1 MESSSFDKLTAPQ
14 RSELM
19 SKIRSRDTTPEMC
32 VRRLVHR
39 MGYRFRIHA
48 GELPGSP
55 DLAFRP
61 RRKVI
66 FVHGCFW
73 HRHPGCSRNRM
84 PRSPERRDYWR
95 EKLNGNVRRDQRN
108 EAALNDIGWRFLVIW
123 ECETKDLDGLAEK
136 VRTFLDTSPN
146 VRVPSASL

>member
-1 MESSSFDKLTAPQ
+1 
-14 RSELM
+14 
-19 SKIRSRDTTPEMC
+19 
-32 VRRLVHR
+32 
-39 MGYRFRIHA
+39 
-48 GELPGSP
+48 
-55 DLAFRP
+55 
-61 RRKVI
+61 
-66 FVHGCFW
+66 
-73 HRHPGCSRNRM
+73 M